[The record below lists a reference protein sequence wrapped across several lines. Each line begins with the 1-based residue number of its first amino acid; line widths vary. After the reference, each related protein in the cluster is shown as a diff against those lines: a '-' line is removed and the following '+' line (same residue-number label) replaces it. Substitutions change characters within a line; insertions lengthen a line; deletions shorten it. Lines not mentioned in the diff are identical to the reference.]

1 MKIPSLLITVIVL
14 AILTLAG
21 YMLRHSSLRSPVED
35 PRVGRSILE
44 REALAQLETI
54 EISKDADRVEFQADE
69 EGKWVVRTLY
79 DLPVDFGKLSTF
91 VQNIVEANI
100 GRRITSLQ
108 DRLDRLDLNR
118 GRVRLT
124 STDGASLLDITYGKS
139 LPGGGTAFLFDQ
151 EKTAYQATAS
161 PYLDADSTN
170 WAAKV
175 LYEFEADDVAGI
187 QFSLAGDTWGIRR
200 EDKDKDFVSTTPSDE
215 KTPKQSEITS
225 VINQFSNLRFT
236 QVDKREEVEATEE
249 WQGARDNTRSL
260 KFTLFSGENITVK
273 MSRYEPPPSEEED
286 STISTTDQVTY
297 LRISSS
303 RADHPINR
311 FMDELTFEASSYTFD
326 NIPTEISELADL
338 PEEPESAVEA
348 LEESIAETEPSPPEV
363 PEAIEVIASET
374 EPQSATTEEA
384 AEETPPEPEPAPTAV
399 AEAEVEPE
407 ELPSETAP
415 PSPDSKE
422 TTEGNPSEVEPSP
435 PATEEGAEGTTPTEE
450 IVPAEQAEPTPSP
463 QP

>member
-14 AILTLAG
+14 AILTLVG

-35 PRVGRSILE
+35 PRVGQPLLE

-54 EISKDADRVEFQADE
+54 EISKDADRVELQADE

-79 DLPVDFGKLSTF
+79 NLPVDFGKLSAF

-124 STDGASLLDITYGKS
+124 SSAGASLVDITYGKS

-187 QFSLAGDTWGIRR
+187 QFSLAGETWGIRR
-200 EDKDKDFVSTTPSDE
+200 EDKGKDFVSTTPSDE

-225 VINQFSNLRFT
+225 VINQFRNLRFT
-236 QVDKREEVEATEE
+236 QVDKRVEVEATDE
-249 WQGARDNTRSL
+249 WKGARDNTRSL

-273 MSRYEPPPSEEED
+273 MSRYEPPPSEDEED

-348 LEESIAETEPSPPEV
+348 SEESIAETEPSPPEV
-363 PEAIEVIASET
+363 AEAIEEIASET
-374 EPQSATTEEA
+374 
-384 AEETPPEPEPAPTAV
+384 APF
-399 AEAEVEPE
+399 
-407 ELPSETAP
+407 L
-415 PSPDSKE
+415 PDSKE
-422 TTEGNPSEVEPSP
+422 ATEGNASEVEPSP
-435 PATEEGAEGTTPTEE
+435 PATEEGAEGTTTAEE
-450 IVPAEQAEPTPSP
+450 IVPVEQAEPTPST

>member
-1 MKIPSLLITVIVL
+1 
-14 AILTLAG
+14 
-21 YMLRHSSLRSPVED
+21 
-35 PRVGRSILE
+35 
-44 REALAQLETI
+44 ETI
-54 EISKDADRVEFQADE
+54 EISKDADRVELQADE

-79 DLPVDFGKLSTF
+79 NLPVDFGKLSAF

-124 STDGASLLDITYGKS
+124 SSAGASLVDITYGKS

-187 QFSLAGDTWGIRR
+187 QFSLAGETWGIRR
-200 EDKDKDFVSTTPSDE
+200 VDKGKDFVSTSPSDE

-225 VINQFSNLRFT
+225 VINQIRNLRFT
-236 QVDKREEVEATEE
+236 QVDKREEVEATDE
-249 WQGARDNTRSL
+249 WKGARDNTRSL

-273 MSRYEPPPSEEED
+273 MSRYEPPPSEDEED

-338 PEEPESAVEA
+338 PEEPEPTVEA
-348 LEESIAETEPSPPEV
+348 SEESIAETEPSPPEV
-363 PEAIEVIASET
+363 AEAIEEIASET
-374 EPQSATTEEA
+374 
-384 AEETPPEPEPAPTAV
+384 APF
-399 AEAEVEPE
+399 
-407 ELPSETAP
+407 L
-415 PSPDSKE
+415 PDSKE
-422 TTEGNPSEVEPSP
+422 ATEGNASEVEPSP
-435 PATEEGAEGTTPTEE
+435 PATEEGAEGTTTAEE
-450 IVPAEQAEPTPSP
+450 IVPVEQAEPTPST

>member
-14 AILTLAG
+14 AILTLVG

-35 PRVGRSILE
+35 PRVGQPLLE
-44 REALAQLETI
+44 REALAQLQTI
-54 EISKDADRVEFQADE
+54 EISEDGDRVELQADE

-79 DLPVDFGKLSTF
+79 DLPVDFGKLSAF

-100 GRRITSLQ
+100 GRRITALP
-108 DRLDRLDLNR
+108 DRLERLDLNR
-118 GRVRLT
+118 GRVWLT
-124 STDGASLLDITYGKS
+124 SSDGASLLDITYGKS

-170 WAAKV
+170 WGAKT

-187 QFSLAGDTWGIRR
+187 QFSLAGETWGVRR

-225 VINQFSNLRFT
+225 VINQFSILRFT

-249 WQGARDNTRSL
+249 WKGARDNTRSL

-273 MSRYEPPPSEEED
+273 MSRYEPPPSQDEED
-286 STISTTDQVTY
+286 STISTTGQVTY

-311 FMDELTFEASSYTFD
+311 FMDELTFEASSYTFE

-338 PEEPESAVEA
+338 PEEAEPAVEES
-348 LEESIAETEPSPPEV
+348 EESIAETEPSPPEV
-363 PEAIEVIASET
+363 AEAIEEIASEP
-374 EPQSATTEEA
+374 EPQSASTEEA
-384 AEETPPEPEPAPTAV
+384 AEATPPEP
-399 AEAEVEPE
+399 
-407 ELPSETAP
+407 
-415 PSPDSKE
+415 
-422 TTEGNPSEVEPSP
+422 EPSP
-435 PATEEGAEGTTPTEE
+435 PATEEGAEGTTTAEE
-450 IVPAEQAEPTPSP
+450 IVPAEQAKPTPST

>member
-14 AILTLAG
+14 AILTLVG

-35 PRVGRSILE
+35 PRVGQPLLE

-54 EISKDADRVEFQADE
+54 EISKDADRVELQADE

-79 DLPVDFGKLSTF
+79 DLPVDFGKLSAF

-100 GRRITSLQ
+100 GRRITALQ

-124 STDGASLLDITYGKS
+124 SSDDTSLLDITYGKS

-187 QFSLAGDTWGIRR
+187 QFSLASETWGIRR
-200 EDKDKDFVSTTPSDE
+200 EDKGKDFVSTTPSDE

-225 VINQFSNLRFT
+225 VINQFRNLRFT
-236 QVDKREEVEATEE
+236 QVDKREEVEATDE
-249 WQGARDNTRSL
+249 WKGARDNTRSL

-273 MSRYEPPPSEEED
+273 MSRYEPPPSEDEED

-311 FMDELTFEASSYTFD
+311 FMDELTFEASSYTFE

-338 PEEPESAVEA
+338 PEEPEPAVEA
-348 LEESIAETEPSPPEV
+348 SEEIIAETEPSPPEV
-363 PEAIEVIASET
+363 AEAIEEIA
-374 EPQSATTEEA
+374 
-384 AEETPPEPEPAPTAV
+384 
-399 AEAEVEPE
+399 
-407 ELPSETAP
+407 SETAP

-422 TTEGNPSEVEPSP
+422 ATEGNTSEVEPSP
-435 PATEEGAEGTTPTEE
+435 PATEEGEEETTTTEE
-450 IVPAEQAEPTPSP
+450 IVPAERAEPPPST

>member
-14 AILTLAG
+14 AILTLVG

-35 PRVGRSILE
+35 PRVGQPLLE

-54 EISKDADRVEFQADE
+54 EISKDADRVELQADE

-79 DLPVDFGKLSTF
+79 DLPVDFGKLSAF

-100 GRRITSLQ
+100 GRRITALQ

-124 STDGASLLDITYGKS
+124 SSDGASLVDITYGKS

-151 EKTAYQATAS
+151 EKIAYQATAS

-187 QFSLAGDTWGIRR
+187 QFSLAGETWGIRR
-200 EDKDKDFVSTTPSDE
+200 EDKGKDFVSTTPSDE

-225 VINQFSNLRFT
+225 VINQFRNLRFT
-236 QVDKREEVEATEE
+236 QVDKRVEVEATDE
-249 WQGARDNTRSL
+249 WKGARDNTRSL

-273 MSRYEPPPSEEED
+273 MSRYEPPPSEDEED

-311 FMDELTFEASSYTFD
+311 FMDELTFEASSYTFE

-338 PEEPESAVEA
+338 PEEPEPTVEA
-348 LEESIAETEPSPPEV
+348 SEESIAETEPSPPEV
-363 PEAIEVIASET
+363 AEAIEEIASET
-374 EPQSATTEEA
+374 
-384 AEETPPEPEPAPTAV
+384 APF
-399 AEAEVEPE
+399 
-407 ELPSETAP
+407 L
-415 PSPDSKE
+415 PDSKE
-422 TTEGNPSEVEPSP
+422 ATEGNASEVEPSP
-435 PATEEGAEGTTPTEE
+435 PATEEGAEGTTTAEE
-450 IVPAEQAEPTPSP
+450 IVPVEQAEPTPST